1 MTFRNILVPT
11 AGRPEC
17 ALALDKTKV
26 EAARALFEESAR
38 KHNLPMLRRPRGGS
52 EPSPEIPGTPE
63 HVMPIVGRLEKEWS
77 EDTPQQLM
85 LGLPL
90 ARILA
95 EGCGGELAI
104 ESEPGRGTTASIIL
118 PK

>member
-38 KHNLPMLRRPRGGS
+38 KHNLPMLRRPHGGS
-52 EPSPEIPGTPE
+52 EPSPEMPGTPE

-85 LGLPL
+85 PGLPL